1 MEPFVIRP
9 RKRDGFELNVIPLI
23 DVVFVILIFVILS
36 SSLTQETGMQVDKP
50 QAQSAGELNRQ
61 SIMVAIT
68 RDGTVHV
75 NERQIDLNGLKDVLS
90 RLLAQNA
97 LGEVVLIA
105 DRESNTGLLVNVMD
119 ACNLAGAKKISVAAL
134 AGQ

>member
-1 MEPFVIRP
+1 MEPFVLRS

-75 NERQIDLNGLKDVLS
+75 NERQIDLDGLKDVLT